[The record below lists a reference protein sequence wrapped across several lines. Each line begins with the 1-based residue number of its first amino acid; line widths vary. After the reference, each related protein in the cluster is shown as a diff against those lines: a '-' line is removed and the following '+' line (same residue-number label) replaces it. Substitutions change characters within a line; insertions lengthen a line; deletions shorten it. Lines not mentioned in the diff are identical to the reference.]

1 MTLGRVQPH
10 RFLRLYFCAITSR
23 RIATMKMEYNDLAY
37 RNAQKHVKSYSDES
51 SLMKAHAEAMDC
63 RYCEAFLQMGIDA
76 FHWLIRADR
85 VYRTAVYR
93 GEIEYSADFE
103 KMLAE
108 LCEQWLGPCEA
119 ADGWIEKQL
128 TEGFTIDNL
137 DEFRE
142 CAEEM
147 LAIVE
152 SAEPGDNQIPE
163 SVAALQDA
171 AVEEYRNGQTA
182 EFI

>member
-1 MTLGRVQPH
+1 
-10 RFLRLYFCAITSR
+10 
-23 RIATMKMEYNDLAY
+23 MKMDYNNLAY
-37 RNAQKHVKSYSDES
+37 RNAQKHVEFYSEES

-63 RYCEAFLQMGIDA
+63 RDCEAFIQMGIDA

-93 GEIEYSADFE
+93 GEIQYMPEFE
-103 KMLAE
+103 KMLTE
-108 LCEQWLGPCEA
+108 LCQKWLEPCEA
-119 ADGWIEKQL
+119 ADGWIEKQR
-128 TEGFTIDNL
+128 TKGFTIDNL
-137 DEFRE
+137 AEFRE
-142 CAEEM
+142 CTEEM

-152 SAEPGDNQIPE
+152 SAEPGDNQLPE

-171 AVEEYRNGQTA
+171 AVEEYRNGKTS